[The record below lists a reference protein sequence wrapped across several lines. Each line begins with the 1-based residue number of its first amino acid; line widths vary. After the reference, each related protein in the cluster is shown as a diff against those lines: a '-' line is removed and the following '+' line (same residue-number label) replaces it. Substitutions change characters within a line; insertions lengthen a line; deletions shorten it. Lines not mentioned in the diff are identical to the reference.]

1 MKEFKFHIPVD
12 GLLSISI
19 CAEDVKEALE
29 ILIDKK
35 EMYEKHPLG
44 NLNLKIE
51 DALAVEANPKIVS

>member
-29 ILIDKK
+29 ILIEKK
-35 EMYEKHPLG
+35 RNVWKTSAWK
-44 NLNLKIE
+44 LKF
-51 DALAVEANPKIVS
+51 KIWRCLSSWG